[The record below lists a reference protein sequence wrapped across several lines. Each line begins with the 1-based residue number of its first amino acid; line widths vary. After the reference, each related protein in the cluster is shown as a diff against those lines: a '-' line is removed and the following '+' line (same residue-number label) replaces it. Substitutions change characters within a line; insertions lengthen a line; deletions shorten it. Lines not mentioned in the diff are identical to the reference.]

1 MGYRSEVKIATTREG
16 YDQMCERVDALS
28 EGLGTSPLMGSCR
41 KPDFFEESDGCV
53 VFGWDY
59 IKWYEGLLADV
70 SNVADAL
77 SEIGESRKSRAQG
90 FPTSS
95 AASARAGTTSSSGRL
110 ATTTSSGCMS
120 SRRSPSRS
128 CDRIAGGARLALSR
142 FPRCPPARLALSC
155 LITRTFARNRSGL
168 WQGPRYF
175 SHFFSWKRRS
185 PSPSENKCEN

>member
-41 KPDFFEESDGCV
+41 KPDSFEESDGCV

-77 SEIGESRKSRAQG
+77 SEIDKRGLPYEFCRIGENWDDIEFRA
-90 FPTSS
+90 
-95 AASARAGTTSSSGRL
+95 
-110 ATTTSSGCMS
+110 
-120 SRRSPSRS
+120 S
-128 CDRIAGGARLALSR
+128 CNNDELAL
-142 FPRCPPARLALSC
+142 
-155 LITRTFARNRSGL
+155 
-168 WQGPRYF
+168 
-175 SHFFSWKRRS
+175 HVE
-185 PSPSENKCEN
+185 PSVAIEIV

>member
-16 YDQMCERVDALS
+16 YDQMCERVDTLS

-77 SEIGESRKSRAQG
+77 SEIDELWYPFEFCRIGESWDDIEFRASCNNDELALKWVLVNVGISAVILLVVNMLKRKNLL
-90 FPTSS
+90 T
-95 AASARAGTTSSSGRL
+95 AASRGR
-110 ATTTSSGCMS
+110 
-120 SRRSPSRS
+120 
-128 CDRIAGGARLALSR
+128 
-142 FPRCPPARLALSC
+142 
-155 LITRTFARNRSGL
+155 
-168 WQGPRYF
+168 
-175 SHFFSWKRRS
+175 
-185 PSPSENKCEN
+185 KCAA